1 MDALRTD
8 FPLAVPTLHGNRLDI
23 PCRLRSRGLPGAAS
37 RPRGRRLATLQTLLP
52 LCVLIPL
59 GLFPDFTGQPN
70 MFYRIG
76 ALILS
81 LGFFYYGAQFALHR
95 SNSAAR
101 RLLAASIIY
110 LPLLFILMV
119 WLEQV

>member
-1 MDALRTD
+1 
-8 FPLAVPTLHGNRLDI
+8 
-23 PCRLRSRGLPGAAS
+23 
-37 RPRGRRLATLQTLLP
+37 
-52 LCVLIPL
+52 
-59 GLFPDFTGQPN
+59 